1 MLETTLIKK
10 YDVPGPRYTSY
21 PTVPYWKNEGFSVD
35 KWKENLLKTF
45 ELTNKSDGISI
56 YIHLPYCESLC
67 TFCACHK
74 RITKSH
80 AVEMPYIEAVLKEW
94 HLYVSLF
101 AEKPNIAEIHLG
113 GGTPS
118 FFAPKMLQILIEGI
132 LDDAVI
138 SSNHEFSFEG
148 HPNNTTFEHLETLY
162 NLGFRRVSFGVQDYD
177 PKVQKAIH
185 RIQPFENVQKV
196 TDFARKI
203 GYTSIS
209 HDLVFGLPFQE
220 LSSIEDTV
228 QKTLALR
235 PDRIAFYSYAHVP
248 WIKGNGQRGFD
259 ENNLPSGEEKRAL
272 YEKGR
277 KLLEQNF
284 YHEIGMDHFALPHDS
299 MFISQQ
305 EGTLHRNFMGYTTTQ
320 SKVLLGLGA
329 SSISDSWTAFGQ
341 NIKEI
346 EPYME
351 AVSKGEFPVFKGH
364 VLNQEDLFIRKQ
376 ILNIICQLETSWE
389 INDWTEEEKEYL
401 YDKLADFEADGLL
414 QLQSLGIKVSSKGKA
429 FVRNICMLFDKYLQA
444 NNPKEKL
451 FSRTI

>member
-1 MLETTLIKK
+1 MLETELIKK

-21 PTVPYWKNEGFSVD
+21 PTVPYWKNDGFSVD
-35 KWKENLLKTF
+35 KWKENLLTTF
-45 ELTNKSDGISI
+45 AATNQSDGISI

-80 AVEMPYIEAVLKEW
+80 GVELPYIEAVLKEW

-101 AEKPNIAEIHLG
+101 TEKPNIVEIHLG

-118 FFAPKMLQILIEGI
+118 FFAPEMLKLLIEGI
-132 LDDAVI
+132 LDDAYVRPE
-138 SSNHEFSFEG
+138 HEFSFEG
-148 HPNNTTFEHLETLY
+148 HPNNTSFEHLETLY

-177 PKVQKAIH
+177 PIVQKAIH

-196 TDFARKI
+196 TEFARKI

-209 HDLVFGLPFQE
+209 HDLVFGLPFQQ

-228 QKTLALR
+228 RKTLLLR

-259 ENNLPSGEEKRAL
+259 ENNLPNGEQKRAL

-277 KLLEQNF
+277 ELLEQNS
-284 YHEIGMDHFALPHDS
+284 YHEIGMDHFALAHDS
-299 MFISQQ
+299 MFIAQKK
-305 EGTLHRNFMGYTTTQ
+305 GTLHRNFMGYTTTQ

-341 NIKEI
+341 NIKEVETYI
-346 EPYME
+346 E
-351 AVSKGEFPVFKGH
+351 SLTQGELPIVKGH
-364 VLNQEDLFIRKQ
+364 LLSDEDLFIRKQ
-376 ILNIICQLETSWE
+376 ILNIICQLETSWRPE
-389 INDWTEEEKEYL
+389 DWTEEEKEFIF
-401 YDKLADFEADGLL
+401 DKLSNLESDGLICL
-414 QLQSLGIKVSSKGKA
+414 ENTGLKVSPKGKT
-429 FVRNICMLFDKYLQA
+429 FVRNICMVFDKYLKSYNTQ
-444 NNPKEKL
+444 EKL